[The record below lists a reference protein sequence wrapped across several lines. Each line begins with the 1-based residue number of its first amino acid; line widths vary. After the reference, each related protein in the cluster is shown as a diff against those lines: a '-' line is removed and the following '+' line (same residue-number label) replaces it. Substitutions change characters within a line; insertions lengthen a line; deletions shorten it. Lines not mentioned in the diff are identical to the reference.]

1 MAAADDQQSGRLG
14 REDRQ
19 SEGRGEE
26 RRGGHGGREGGGRG
40 EGREMEGRG
49 GERSIV
55 CEWNTVNSWRPTRKG
70 MLMKELVSLRSKL
83 YTAR

>member
-14 REDRQ
+14 REDRE

-26 RRGGHGGREGGGRG
+26 RRGGLKGREGGGRG

-83 YTAR
+83 NAAR

>member
-1 MAAADDQQSGRLG
+1 
-14 REDRQ
+14 
-19 SEGRGEE
+19 
-26 RRGGHGGREGGGRG
+26 
-40 EGREMEGRG
+40 MEGRG

-83 YTAR
+83 HAAR